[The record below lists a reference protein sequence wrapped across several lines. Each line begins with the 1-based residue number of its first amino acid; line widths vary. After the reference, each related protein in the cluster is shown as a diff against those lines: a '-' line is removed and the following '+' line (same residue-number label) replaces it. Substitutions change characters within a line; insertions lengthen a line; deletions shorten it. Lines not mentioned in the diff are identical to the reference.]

1 MQSSSSS
8 GDKSIETYLGALA
21 SLGLSQYESKCFLAA
36 LQTGPATINQI
47 GIVAGVP
54 RTKVYGAVRKLVER
68 GLLEQS
74 EDNSKIFLAHSPKD
88 VLIPLLEKEDKRI
101 KQGIEAL
108 TELEVIHQSMA
119 YVKRAETLRSKVLR
133 YHPRS
138 SVTRKMRE
146 LFMTSNKKVVV
157 LTTANALIRLSKM
170 SDILFDRSR
179 LGMSMEIFSS
189 SRDEPVF
196 TTAVQNLKEIDNGTI
211 SILPSAA
218 PVQIVIVDS
227 EYVLICELKPDD
239 LRDDGQDVAFLIQS
253 SELAEM
259 MESLIRV
266 MTTVHG
272 ELPSMRQYEKRESAT
287 ESKTV

>member
-1 MQSSSSS
+1 LESESSP

-74 EDNSKIFLAHSPKD
+74 EDNAKIFVAHSPKD

-119 YVKRAETLRSKVLR
+119 YVKRVETLRSKVLR
-133 YHPRS
+133 YHPRAN
-138 SVTRKMRE
+138 VTRKMKE
-146 LFMTSNKKVVV
+146 LFLAGNKKVVV
-157 LTTANALIRLSKM
+157 LTTANGLIRLSKM
-170 SDILFDRSR
+170 SEILFDRSR
-179 LGMSMEIFSS
+179 LGMSVEIFSS
-189 SRDEPVF
+189 TRDEPVF
-196 TTAVQNLKEIDNGTI
+196 TTAVQNLKEIDNSMI
-211 SILPSAA
+211 SLLPSAA
-218 PVQIVIVDS
+218 PMQIVIVD
-227 EYVLICELKPDD
+227 EQYVFICDLKPDD

-266 MTTVHG
+266 MATVHG
-272 ELPSMRQYEKRESAT
+272 ELPSAKVAREA
-287 ESKTV
+287 

>member
-1 MQSSSSS
+1 MKLLWLNYTYKSLRKILGKARYLQLQSSSSPS
-8 GDKSIETYLGALA
+8 DKSIETYLGALA

-74 EDNSKIFLAHSPKD
+74 EDDAKIFVAHSPKD

-133 YHPRS
+133 YHPRAN
-138 SVTRKMRE
+138 VTRKMKE
-146 LFMTSNKKVVV
+146 LFLARQQEGGCPDYCERT
-157 LTTANALIRLSKM
+157 
-170 SDILFDRSR
+170 D
-179 LGMSMEIFSS
+179 
-189 SRDEPVF
+189 
-196 TTAVQNLKEIDNGTI
+196 
-211 SILPSAA
+211 
-218 PVQIVIVDS
+218 QIVKDV
-227 EYVLICELKPDD
+227 
-239 LRDDGQDVAFLIQS
+239 RDFV
-253 SELAEM
+253 
-259 MESLIRV
+259 
-266 MTTVHG
+266 
-272 ELPSMRQYEKRESAT
+272 
-287 ESKTV
+287 